1 MSLEHDCALAYVRAS
16 ASETP
21 SMAPTRCRASSLC
34 AFAHAGRPGRENLGM
49 SAVGVASFPEP
60 CLVEVRSGDP
70 MCLEMSAKISG
81 AQVQM
86 PVAAYAHTSRQTD
99 RHFDRQTD
107 RLCVHR
113 TTHIHIQTGIQTY
126 THTLVVLYA
135 YFAERARGLNAREI
149 EMSGRICAQVQI
161 ANHRE
166 SVFVR
171 DCGIAHTCVCVC
183 MHETLCVRV
192 GVGRPKIL

>member
-99 RHFDRQTD
+99 RQTDILTDRQTG
-107 RLCVHR
+107 CVYTEPHIYIYR
-113 TTHIHIQTGIQTY
+113 QVYRHIHILWLYY
-126 THTLVVLYA
+126 THTLQR
-135 YFAERARGLNAREI
+135 EREA
-149 EMSGRICAQVQI
+149 
-161 ANHRE
+161 
-166 SVFVR
+166 
-171 DCGIAHTCVCVC
+171 
-183 MHETLCVRV
+183 
-192 GVGRPKIL
+192 

>member
-1 MSLEHDCALAYVRAS
+1 
-16 ASETP
+16 
-21 SMAPTRCRASSLC
+21 
-34 AFAHAGRPGRENLGM
+34 M

-107 RLCVHR
+107 RQVVCTQNH
-113 TTHIHIQTGIQTY
+113 TY
-126 THTLVVLYA
+126 TYTDRYTDIYT
-135 YFAERARGLNAREI
+135 YFGCTI
-149 EMSGRICAQVQI
+149 RILC
-161 ANHRE
+161 RE
-166 SVFVR
+166 S
-171 DCGIAHTCVCVC
+171 
-183 MHETLCVRV
+183 E
-192 GVGRPKIL
+192 RPKCERDRDVWTHMCTGADSES